1 MSAAEPD
8 TGLTHRQTRASG
20 ILVDVIANLDD
31 LYYQSRLA
39 APDNFEPAV
48 SVAGVILPADG
59 VALDLGACLGIV
71 SAAVSQF
78 VPDGRVIALEP
89 SGGLQ
94 AGLERTCSSVTNSN
108 ITVVH
113 SAVGAEE
120 GSVSFHAQATGAA
133 WGYVGAGG
141 NYSVKQT
148 TVDLLVRE
156 LGLER
161 LDFVKID
168 TEGSE
173 LAVLEGAI
181 ESIRRFAPVL
191 AVELNPFCLWKQ
203 GRTLPQD
210 LVTWIRER
218 YEYVWSIDP
227 EAVVTRLDTDAAIDQ
242 MFWQLGS
249 FGGLVDLIASPR
261 PIDFPVPLWAPPVV
275 ATASPV
281 ATSSEPQ
288 QPGAQGA
295 IGRLLGRRSRP

>member
-1 MSAAEPD
+1 MTDEEFD
-8 TGLTHRQTRASG
+8 TGLTRRQTRASG
-20 ILVDVIANLDD
+20 VLVDVIANLDD

-39 APDNFEPAV
+39 AEDNFEPAV
-48 SVAGVILPADG
+48 SVASVTLPADG

-71 SAAVSQF
+71 SAAISQF
-78 VPDGRVIALEP
+78 VPNGRVVALEP

-94 AGLERTCSSVTNSN
+94 AGLVQTCDSVSNRN

-120 GSVSFHAQATGAA
+120 GSVSFHAQPTGAA
-133 WGYVGAGG
+133 WGYVGVGG

-148 TVDLLVRE
+148 TVDLLVNE

-161 LDFVKID
+161 LDFIKID

-173 LAVLEGAI
+173 LAVLEGASTTI
-181 ESIRRFAPVL
+181 GRFAPVL

-210 LVTWIRER
+210 LVEWIRNR
-218 YEYVWSIDP
+218 YEYVWSIDT
-227 EAVVTRLDTDAAIDQ
+227 AATVTRLDNDTAVDQ

-249 FGGLVDLIASPR
+249 FGGLVDLIASQQ
-261 PIDFPVPLWAPPVV
+261 PIDFPVPLWA
-275 ATASPV
+275 TAI
-281 ATSSEPQ
+281 EPTE
-288 QPGAQGA
+288 PTAQTPREHRGA
-295 IGRLLGRRSRP
+295 ISRLVGRRSRP